1 MSMANAIFPARPLPV
16 ILPKPGSR
24 IGAFLGFVFFVLL
37 TGVLGYFFG
46 PDLVRD
52 YNMRDDVE
60 PAAMARVAA
69 GKCRSKLIIHL
80 CEATIEQRTRN
91 GIVRQETNFGFFDLH
106 FGSYTTSVVQARG
119 NPALLTTTLA
129 LDNLWNRILTA
140 AAAVAFLVAVM
151 LALLREAFRGKGN
164 INKPFR
170 ALNNTIL
177 TPVIADIQ
185 GHEDAGKKGSIW
197 TYAASGT
204 QLGNTMSV
212 MLPAGHW
219 PFVLNPEGTK
229 ALAVVG
235 RPGTPAMLVDDH
247 LSVLGL
253 TDEERQTL
261 YDWRQSLLDRAT
273 AQQTQAAAG

>member
-1 MSMANAIFPARPLPV
+1 MANAIFPTRPLPV
-16 ILPKPGSR
+16 TLPKSGGRVVS
-24 IGAFLGFVFFVLL
+24 FLVFLVVLLL
-37 TGVLGYFFG
+37 TGALGYFFG

-52 YNMRDDVE
+52 FNMRDDVE

-80 CEATIEQRTRN
+80 CEATIEQRTRS
-91 GIVRQETNFGFFDLH
+91 GIVRQETNFGFIDLH

-129 LDNLWNRILTA
+129 LDNLWNRILS
-140 AAAVAFLVAVM
+140 AAVALAGLVAAM
-151 LALLREAFRGKGN
+151 IAALREVFRGKGN
-164 INKPFR
+164 INKPYR
-170 ALNNTIL
+170 ALHNTIL

-185 GHEDAGKKGSIW
+185 GHEDAGNKGAIW
-197 TYAASGT
+197 TYAPAGPA
-204 QLGNTMSV
+204 LGKTMSV
-212 MLPAGHW
+212 LLPAGHW

-253 TDEERQTL
+253 TDEERQAL
-261 YDWRQSLLDRAT
+261 YEWRQSLFDRAA
-273 AQQTQAAAG
+273 AQQGQAAAV